1 MLYNTTVE
9 RRRTTSH
16 QSDIIEVW
24 TWLSFTKI
32 VFLWEEWV
40 LCTHFFFNN
49 IGIIAT
55 QQSCNGGRIIKDL
68 LINDQIKVAKV
79 FVIDSNGQ
87 QLGELSIQKAIDVAK
102 EQNLD
107 LVMVS
112 PNANPPVCKVMD
124 YGKYKFDLQKKAKE
138 SKKNQKVVEL
148 KIMELSMKIKE
159 HDMLYRAKQV
169 EKFAE
174 KGFKTKVF
182 IKRSRGRAQIYDNKG
197 IGILEN
203 FAQMVENSCVIEKKP
218 EFSIGDVMMILAPKE
233 IKK

>member
-1 MLYNTTVE
+1 M
-9 RRRTTSH
+9 
-16 QSDIIEVW
+16 
-24 TWLSFTKI
+24 
-32 VFLWEEWV
+32 
-40 LCTHFFFNN
+40 
-49 IGIIAT
+49 
-55 QQSCNGGRIIKDL
+55 
-68 LINDQIKVAKV
+68 
-79 FVIDSNGQ
+79 IDSNGQ
-87 QLGELSIQKAIDVAK
+87 QLGELSTQKALEVAK

-112 PNANPPVCKVMD
+112 PNANPPVCKIMD

-138 SKKNQKVVEL
+138 SKKNQKIVEM
-148 KIMELSMKIKE
+148 KSMELSMKIKE

-182 IKRSRGRAQIYDNKG
+182 IKRSRGRAQIYDSKG

-203 FAQMVENSCVIEKKP
+203 FAQMVENSCQIEKKP
-218 EFSIGDVMMILAPKE
+218 EFGIGDVMMILAPKE